1 VGKCRG
7 RTRQKLKERREIFIY
22 SFNLLN
28 PHSKS
33 PLSEMFFVDPATTS
47 IAFVPDASTIFVLVF
62 AALLVIVWCAL
73 ALWVYSVIRS
83 SSHHEPEDV
92 ELAFRGRSPP
102 QPPLPPTPSTLPLS
116 PSRPPPAYLSRS
128 RPRSWG
134 NLFINRPLRRRDDRI
149 PSRPLQSP
157 HYYVAP
163 FTGEIVR
170 D

>member
-1 VGKCRG
+1 MGKCRG
-7 RTRQKLKERREIFIY
+7 RTRQKLKERRETFY
-22 SFNLLN
+22 LFSQ
-28 PHSKS
+28 PQTPTQSS
-33 PLSEMFFVDPATTS
+33 PSEMFFVDPVTTS
-47 IAFVPDASTIFVLVF
+47 ITFVPDASTIFVLVF

-73 ALWVYSVIRS
+73 ALWVYSDIRS
-83 SSHHEPEDV
+83 SNHNEPEDV

-102 QPPLPPTPSTLPLS
+102 QPPLPPTPTTLPSS

-134 NLFINRPLRRRDDRI
+134 NLFINRPLRRRDDCI

>member
-1 VGKCRG
+1 MSWENPAGIKRA
-7 RTRQKLKERREIFIY
+7 TENFIY
-22 SFNLLN
+22 SLSF
-28 PHSKS
+28 KS
-33 PLSEMFFVDPATTS
+33 PTQSPLPAMFFVNPVTTS

-73 ALWVYSVIRS
+73 ALWVYSVIRR
-83 SSHHEPEDV
+83 SSHDEPEDV

-102 QPPLPPTPSTLPLS
+102 QPPLPPTPTTLPSS

-157 HYYVAP
+157 QYYVAP